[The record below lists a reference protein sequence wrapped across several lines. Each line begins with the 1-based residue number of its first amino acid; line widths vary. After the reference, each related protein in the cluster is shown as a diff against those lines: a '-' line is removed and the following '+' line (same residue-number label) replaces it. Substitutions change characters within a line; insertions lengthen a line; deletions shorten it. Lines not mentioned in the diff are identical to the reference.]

1 MAKSDKHKKSK
12 SIGTVVMLTAGKR
25 SQNETGLGKQFE
37 HHSTLPEPLYD
48 HHMVMGDDDFLYIL
62 GGNDGKAHPPVNR
75 ILRFDEVTKQ
85 WDVLNEELPVQ
96 VLGASGE
103 GRILRSGNAVLEFNS
118 NVNITVLADGL
129 EERVFQTSVVL
140 DNDWFEK
147 Q

>member
-1 MAKSDKHKKSK
+1 
-12 SIGTVVMLTAGKR
+12 
-25 SQNETGLGKQFE
+25 
-37 HHSTLPEPLYD
+37 
-48 HHMVMGDDDFLYIL
+48 MGDDDVLYIL

-75 ILRFDEVTKQ
+75 ILRYDEVMKQ

-103 GRILRSGNAVLEFNS
+103 GRILRSGNAVLKFNS

-140 DNDWFEK
+140 DDDWFEK